1 MHRSFLPFE
10 KGPSKVCLWYDP
22 VDSPGPDMSD
32 GRFSSDGV
40 SQIAK
45 LLQTLPAL
53 EELQISDCDLK
64 DRGAEELLEALIK
77 LRTDH
82 PRDTAVWCRMERNN
96 IEKVDQLV
104 DAFGDDVD
112 LATSNKIMPRDTS
125 TGKKVHLPWIHCQA
139 KGQDMQVKG
148 TKRVVV
154 DKGAG
159 KGGR

>member
-1 MHRSFLPFE
+1 MPDALLE
-10 KGPSKVCLWYDP
+10 KLEASKDTLKIVKLYKN
-22 VDSPGPDMSD
+22 S
-32 GRFSSDGV
+32 FSSDGV

-53 EELQISDCDLK
+53 EELHMSDCDLK
-64 DRGAEELLEALIK
+64 DRGAEELLGALIK

-82 PRDTAVWCRMERNN
+82 PHRAAVWCRMERNG
-96 IEKVDQLV
+96 IKEVDKLL

-125 TGKKVHLPWIHCQA
+125 TGKKVHIPWFHCQF
-139 KGQDMQVKG
+139 KGQEMTVNG
-148 TKRVVV
+148 SKRVVV

-159 KGGR
+159 KGK